1 MNVFFDK
8 EMYTQA
14 RSLETTSDDG
24 ESTTNNNKNK
34 VESESEKAEEGKS
47 IEKAIKESLAN
58 GKVGALSVDPNY
70 LEFEPL
76 ASEYFALGLDSLRAC
91 FEYPT
96 INSLLLFSFLVVASE
111 EKSATSKILE
121 YLQLS
126 EVRLYIVLALIAAL
140 VFVAIVQA
148 TCTIM
153 RTRSKSKRHKVSPA

>member
-14 RSLETTSDDG
+14 RSLETTSDG
-24 ESTTNNNKNK
+24 GAGSSNSNNE
-34 VESESEKAEEGKS
+34 VESENEKVEEGKS

-76 ASEYFALGLDSLRAC
+76 ASEYLACVDSLRAC
-91 FEYPT
+91 SEYPQL
-96 INSLLLFSFLVVASE
+96 ILDFCFSFFLVVASE
-111 EKSATSKILE
+111 EKSTTSKILE

-126 EVRLYIVLALIAAL
+126 EVRLYIVLGLIAAL